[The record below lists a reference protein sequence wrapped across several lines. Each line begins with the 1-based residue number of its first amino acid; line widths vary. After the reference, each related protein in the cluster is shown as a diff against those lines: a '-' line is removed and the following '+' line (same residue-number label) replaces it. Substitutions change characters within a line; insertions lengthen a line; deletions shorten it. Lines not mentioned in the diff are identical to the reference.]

1 MTDTPESSPKEKKAK
16 KPKVAALSVVEKT
29 SLNTLLERMNDEY
42 SVILRGSQVFIMRHW
57 IGEDKKSKLI
67 FLSKRDFLI
76 YQENN
81 KLITANAEGDKSSIN
96 IAPAWLQWFN
106 RKTYEEVY
114 FEPCGKVSTKRYNL
128 WQDFAFK
135 PKEGAKFDLF
145 LAHIKNN
152 ICQGNEEYYIWV
164 MSWLADMFQNPSQKP
179 GTALILRGGMGVGK
193 GIFGHHIGKLFGIH
207 YMSITQPSQLTGK
220 FNGHMMD
227 KILMFVDE
235 GWWSDERNGVGTL
248 NALITEPEIAVEMKG
263 KDAIYIPNF
272 TRFIFSANADRIVQT
287 GLKDERRMTILDIGD
302 HSQQDKAYFIAI
314 NEQLTNLIDGTQ
326 KLKDKS
332 ISANSGYAALLH
344 YFLNYKYDKL
354 LPRTI
359 LQTQALADHRLHS
372 MSDEMKWW
380 QHCLFREEICEA
392 YKLNDEIPTDNDIE
406 CDKFFDEYLSYCNN
420 MKIKPLPLNILPKRL
435 KPFLDLNKEQKI
447 VHTGRKWFYRLQAI
461 SDLKRK
467 FEQALGNKVD
477 WNEA

>member
-1 MTDTPESSPKEKKAK
+1 MTDDSAVKPEKKK
-16 KPKVAALSVVEKT
+16 RSVKPKLSVVGK
-29 SLNTLLERMNDEY
+29 LGLDALLAKMNEEY
-42 SVILRGSQVFIMRHW
+42 AVILRGSQVFIMRHW
-57 IGEDKKSKLI
+57 LGEDKKSKII

-81 KLITANAEGDKSSIN
+81 KLFTVDAQGDKDAISV
-96 IAPAWLQWFN
+96 APAWMQWSR

-114 FEPCGKVSTKRYNL
+114 FEPRGIISSKRYNL

-145 LAHIKNN
+145 ITHIKNN
-152 ICQGNEEYYIWV
+152 ICNGNETYFTWV
-164 MSWLADMFQNPSQKP
+164 MAWLADMFQSPAQKP

-193 GIFGHHIGKLFGIH
+193 GVFGHHIGRLFGIH

-235 GWWSDERNGVGTL
+235 GWWSDDRPVGVL

-287 GLKDERRMTILDIGD
+287 GLKDERRMTILDVGNN
-302 HSQQDKAYFIAI
+302 SQQDKAYFIAI
-314 NEQLTNLIDGTQ
+314 EDQLKAG
-326 KLKDKS
+326 
-332 ISANSGYAALLH
+332 GYEALLQ
-344 YFLNYKYDKL
+344 YLLTYKYDKT

-359 LQTQALADHRLHS
+359 LQTQALAEHRLYS
-372 MSDEMKWW
+372 MSAEMTWW
-380 QHCLFREEICEA
+380 QQCLFREAINDD
-392 YKLNDEIPTDNDIE
+392 YRLNNEVPTNNDIE
-406 CDKFFDEYLSYCNN
+406 CDKFFDAYLDYCNS
-420 MKIKPLPLNILPKRL
+420 MKIKPLPLNILPKRM
-435 KPFLDLNKEQKI
+435 KPFLDFNKEQK
-447 VHTGRKWFYRLQAI
+447 VLNGGHKKWFYRLQAI

-467 FEQALGNKVD
+467 FEEALGNDVD
-477 WNEA
+477 WSEA

>member
-1 MTDTPESSPKEKKAK
+1 MVMTDTPEPKEKPKKAK
-16 KPKVAALSVVEKT
+16 KPALSVIEK
-29 SLNTLLERMNDEY
+29 STLDELLDKMNEEY
-42 SVILRGSQVFIMRHW
+42 AVILRGSQVFIMRHW
-57 IGEDKKSKLI
+57 LGEDKKSKLI

-81 KLITANAEGDKSSIN
+81 KLWTADPEGNREAVKV
-96 IAPAWLQWFN
+96 APGWLQWTH

-114 FEPCGKVSTKRYNL
+114 FEPNGKISDKRYNL
-128 WQDFAFK
+128 WQGFAVQ
-135 PKEGAKFDLF
+135 PKSEGKFDLF
-145 LAHIKNN
+145 LNHIKDN
-152 ICQGNEEYYIWV
+152 ICNGNDEYYTWV
-164 MSWLADMFQNPSQKP
+164 MAWLADMFQNPAQKP

-193 GIFGHHIGKLFGIH
+193 GIFGHHIGRLFGIH

-235 GWWSDERNGVGTL
+235 GWWSDERNGVGVL

-287 GLKDERRMTILDIGD
+287 GLKDERRMTILDIGAA
-302 HSQQDKAYFIAI
+302 SQQNKSYFIAI
-314 NEQLTNLIDGTQ
+314 EEQLKNG
-326 KLKDKS
+326 
-332 ISANSGYAALLH
+332 GYQALLY
-344 YFLNYKYDKL
+344 YFLNYQYDKS

-372 MSDEMKWW
+372 MPDEMKWW
-380 QHCLFREEICEA
+380 QECLFKEEINEQ
-392 YKLNDEIPTDNDIE
+392 YKLNDNYPCDNDIE
-406 CDKFFDEYLSYCNN
+406 GDRFYKAYLDWCHI
-420 MKIKPLPLNILPKRL
+420 MKVKPLALNILPKRMKSYL
-435 KPFLDLNKEQKI
+435 ELNKEQKM
-447 VHTGRKWFYRLQAI
+447 VNGGRKWFYQLQGI
-461 SDLKRK
+461 SDLKWK
-467 FEQALGNKVD
+467 FESALGNKID